1 MRIYNAKKSTIDV
14 PLGNQRIVVKPNSIS
29 QDFMPSVDFLKM
41 MSVTFDEKEVA
52 LIVGGAWEGNMCATI
67 PALQAICVGSIDEAI
82 ARFNPAPKPAET
94 KVEAPQPKKEPEKP
108 KAPEEMEMPKEE
120 LEEVEE
126 PKKEEAPKAEVVTPE
141 AEILKDEEKPVEEES
156 APEPKKKTTRKGGK
170 KKKATS

>member
-94 KVEAPQPKKEPEKP
+94 KVETPQPKKEPVKP

-120 LEEVEE
+120 SKVEE
-126 PKKEEAPKAEVVTPE
+126 PEPAKEEAPAEVVTPE
-141 AEILKDEEKPVEEES
+141 AEVPEEKEKPAEEEP
-156 APEPKKKTTRKGGK
+156 APAPKKKTTRKGGR

>member
-94 KVEAPQPKKEPEKP
+94 KVEAPQPKEEPVKP
-108 KAPEEMEMPKEE
+108 EAPEEMEMPKEE
-120 LEEVEE
+120 LEVEE
-126 PKKEEAPKAEVVTPE
+126 PRIEEAPAEVVIPE
-141 AEILKDEEKPVEEES
+141 AEVLRDEEKPVEKES
-156 APEPKKKTTRKGGK
+156 VPEPKKATTRKGGK
-170 KKKATS
+170 KKKKATS